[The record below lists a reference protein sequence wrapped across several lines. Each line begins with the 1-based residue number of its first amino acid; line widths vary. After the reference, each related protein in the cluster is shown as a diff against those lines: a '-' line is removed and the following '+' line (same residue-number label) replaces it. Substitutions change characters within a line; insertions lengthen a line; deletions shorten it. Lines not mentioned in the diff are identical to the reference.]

1 MDLELQNKIVKGEV
15 DVNNRE
21 LFMGVLF
28 KALLNNLNSQ
38 MKLRDKT
45 INHFIINTGDDIM
58 WLENKGQDNSKE
70 PYQVSNEDYVYNTIP
85 RCIVNMGSIEVLEE
99 QVTNP
104 YTRGNFEIDYDDIL
118 RGFSAEF
125 RRVPIKMS
133 VDLKYYLDSFSD
145 VLFVTQKIISEMLF
159 IRTFKF
165 EYLGQTIQASYKV
178 PTAYSHDK
186 NITFDGGTTEQK
198 LRTIEISLDV
208 ETNIPVFD
216 ERTAIELDNR
226 IKTLIGNIENNDE
239 QILQIKV

>member
-1 MDLELQNKIVKGEV
+1 MDLELQHKIVKGEI
-15 DVNNRE
+15 DINNKE

-38 MKLRDKT
+38 MKLRDKK

-70 PYQVSNEDYVYNTIP
+70 PYQVSNEEYVYNTIP

-104 YTRGNFEIDYDDIL
+104 YTRGNFEIDHDDIL

-216 ERTAIELDNR
+216 ERTVIDLDNS
-226 IKTLIGNIENNDE
+226 IKSLSVNMGFENDE
-239 QILQIKV
+239 QE

>member
-1 MDLELQNKIVKGEV
+1 MDLELQHKIISGEV
-15 DVNNRE
+15 DVNNKE
-21 LFMGVLF
+21 LFIGVLF

-38 MKLRDKT
+38 MTLRDKK
-45 INHFIINTGDDIM
+45 INHFVINTGDDIM

-70 PYQVSNEDYVYNTIP
+70 PYQVSNEDYIYNTIP

-104 YTRGNFEIDYDDIL
+104 YTRGNFEIYCDDIL

-125 RRVPIKMS
+125 RRVPIKMT

-145 VLFVTQKIISEMLF
+145 TLFVTQKIISEMLF

-165 EYLGQTIQASYKV
+165 DYMGQTIQASYKV
-178 PTAYSHDK
+178 PTSYSHEK

-198 LRTIEISLDV
+198 LRTIEISLDI

-216 ERTAIELDNR
+216 ERTAIELDKR
-226 IKTLIGNIENNDE
+226 IKITQHNVN
-239 QILQIKV
+239 

>member
-1 MDLELQNKIVKGEV
+1 MDLELQNKIVKGEI
-15 DVNNRE
+15 DINNRE
-21 LFMGVLF
+21 LFIGVLF

-38 MKLRDKT
+38 MKLRDKS

-125 RRVPIKMS
+125 RRVPIKMA
-133 VDLKYYLDSFSD
+133 VDLKYY
-145 VLFVTQKIISEMLF
+145 
-159 IRTFKF
+159 
-165 EYLGQTIQASYKV
+165 
-178 PTAYSHDK
+178 
-186 NITFDGGTTEQK
+186 
-198 LRTIEISLDV
+198 
-208 ETNIPVFD
+208 
-216 ERTAIELDNR
+216 
-226 IKTLIGNIENNDE
+226 
-239 QILQIKV
+239 

>member
-1 MDLELQNKIVKGEV
+1 MDLELQHKIVKGEV
-15 DVNNRE
+15 DINNKE
-21 LFMGVLF
+21 LFLGVLF

-133 VDLKYYLDSFSD
+133 VDLKYYLDAFSD

-226 IKTLIGNIENNDE
+226 IKTLIENIEINDE

>member
-1 MDLELQNKIVKGEV
+1 MDLELQHKIVKGEI
-15 DVNNRE
+15 DINNKE
-21 LFMGVLF
+21 LFIGVLF

-85 RCIVNMGSIEVLEE
+85 RCIANIGSIEVLEE

-133 VDLKYYLDSFSD
+133 VELKYYLDSFSD

-178 PTAYSHDK
+178 PTSYSHDK

-216 ERTAIELDNR
+216 ERTAIDLDNS
-226 IKTLIGNIENNDE
+226 IKTLNVNIGFEDDE
-239 QILQIKV
+239 HK

>member
-1 MDLELQNKIVKGEV
+1 MDLELQHKIVKGEI
-15 DVNNRE
+15 DINNRE

-38 MKLRDKT
+38 MKLRDKS

-178 PTAYSHDK
+178 PTAYSNDK
-186 NITFDGGTTEQK
+186 NITFDGGTTDQK

-216 ERTAIELDNR
+216 ERTAIDLDNT
-226 IKTLIGNIENNDE
+226 IKTLIRNIDFENDE
-239 QILQIKV
+239 YK

>member
-1 MDLELQNKIVKGEV
+1 MDLELQHKIVKGEI
-15 DVNNRE
+15 DINNKE
-21 LFMGVLF
+21 LFMGALF
-28 KALLNNLNSQ
+28 KALLNNLNSL
-38 MKLRDKT
+38 MKLRDNT
-45 INHFIINTGDDIM
+45 INHFVINTGDDIM

-70 PYQVSNEDYVYNTIP
+70 PYQVSNEEYVYNTIP

-216 ERTAIELDNR
+216 ERTAIDLDNS
-226 IKTLIGNIENNDE
+226 IKSLNVNIGFEE
-239 QILQIKV
+239 EEHK

>member
-1 MDLELQNKIVKGEV
+1 MDLELQHKIVKGEI
-15 DVNNRE
+15 DINNKE
-21 LFMGVLF
+21 LFIGTLF

-38 MKLRDKT
+38 MKLRDKI

-99 QVTNP
+99 QVTSP

-118 RGFSAEF
+118 RGFSAKF
-125 RRVPIKMS
+125 RRVPIKMT
-133 VDLKYYLDSFSD
+133 VDLKYCLDSFSD

-159 IRTFKF
+159 IKTFKF
-165 EYLGQTIQASYKV
+165 DYMGQTVQASYKV
-178 PTAYSHDK
+178 PTSYSHEK

-216 ERTAIELDNR
+216 ERTAIELDKI
-226 IKTLIGNIENNDE
+226 IKTTHHNIN
-239 QILQIKV
+239 V

>member
-1 MDLELQNKIVKGEV
+1 MDLELQHKIVKGEI
-15 DVNNRE
+15 DINNKE

-85 RCIVNMGSIEVLEE
+85 RCIANIGSIEVLEE

-178 PTAYSHDK
+178 PTSYSHDK

-216 ERTAIELDNR
+216 ERTAIDLDNS
-226 IKTLIGNIENNDE
+226 IKSLNVNIGFEE
-239 QILQIKV
+239 EEYK

>member
-1 MDLELQNKIVKGEV
+1 MDLELQHKIVKGEF
-15 DVNNRE
+15 DINNKE

-85 RCIVNMGSIEVLEE
+85 RCIVNIGSIEVLEE

-125 RRVPIKMS
+125 RRVPIKMT

-216 ERTAIELDNR
+216 ERTAIELDKR
-226 IKTLIGNIENNDE
+226 IKKLIGNTEFGIDE
-239 QILQIKV
+239 